1 MRTTL
6 TLEADAFA
14 SAQAYA
20 QARAMKLG
28 AAISELI
35 RQARNPGAQAV
46 SPVLRP
52 SAHMDGLW
60 ELHPLTPQPSL
71 SVEQSLRLS
80 ADAEQY
86 EDDRSLAFAMGAP
99 LSATRP

>member
-35 RQARNPGAQAV
+35 RQARNPVSQV
-46 SPVLRP
+46 QSPV
-52 SAHMDGLW
+52 LW
-60 ELHPLTPQPSL
+60 ELHPLTAGSSL
-71 SVEQSLRLS
+71 GIAQALQLA
-80 ADAEQY
+80 ADAEQE

-99 LSATRP
+99 LSASRS